1 VTATH
6 QTASSRSRFSPSAE
20 VGLSKLLNT
29 LKNLAVEAVIR
40 EPVSDLVFP
49 DTAENTGIFA
59 PSEILQMQ
67 GHVEFHAM
75 SVC

>member
-1 VTATH
+1 M
-6 QTASSRSRFSPSAE
+6 
-20 VGLSKLLNT
+20 
-29 LKNLAVEAVIR
+29 AVEAVIR

-59 PSEILQMQ
+59 LSEIFQMK